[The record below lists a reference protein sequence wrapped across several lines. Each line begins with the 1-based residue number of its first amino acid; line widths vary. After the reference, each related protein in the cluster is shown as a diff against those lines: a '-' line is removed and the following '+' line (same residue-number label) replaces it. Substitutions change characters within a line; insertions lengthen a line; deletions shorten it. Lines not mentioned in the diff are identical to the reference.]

1 MTDWPGA
8 FDGEFALHPLAS
20 HISSEATSLG
30 GNIMM
35 ARWTRRQW
43 LAAAGSL
50 ALTPAVFADAATDST
65 RLLLET
71 EFKKHGLQALLCGV
85 WRGEENVSTTVL
97 GNSMTGVPATADM
110 HFRVGGVTLTSVCV
124 LLLQFVDRGLVK
136 LDDPLSKWFP
146 NLPKADQVTLQML
159 GNSTS
164 GYADYVPAESF
175 QKASEADPFRQ
186 WTAQE
191 LIAIGME
198 SPMLYAPGQ
207 GWNYAHTN
215 FVILGEVLK
224 KVGGKSMAALLN
236 ENLIRPLGLQQT
248 KYITTPQI
256 PSPVLHAFTA
266 ERGTY
271 EESTFWNPSWT
282 SHTGLMISTL
292 GDLGVLAN
300 AIGKGTLLS
309 EASRKE
315 LTAPTT
321 VGLGIN
327 QPNLYYAL
335 GIGMMNGWLVQNPRF
350 GGYNLIFAY
359 LPAKQLSVV
368 ISTTMGPKCSPDVAY
383 ATTVFKELVKELT
396 PDTLIPDV
404 VK

>member
-1 MTDWPGA
+1 M
-8 FDGEFALHPLAS
+8 
-20 HISSEATSLG
+20 I
-30 GNIMM
+30 
-35 ARWTRRQW
+35 WTRREW
-43 LAAAGSL
+43 LTTAG
-50 ALTPAVFADAATDST
+50 ALVCARSAWADSGLSAEQN
-65 RLLLET
+65 LLEAQ
-71 EFKKHGLQALLCGV
+71 FKKHHLKSLLCGI
-85 WRGEENVSTTVL
+85 WRGEENILATAL
-97 GNSMTGVPATADM
+97 GSSMTGVPANAAM

-136 LDDPLSKWFP
+136 LSDPLAKWFP
-146 NLPKADQVTLQML
+146 HLPKADQVTLRML
-159 GNSTS
+159 ANSTS
-164 GYADYVPAESF
+164 GYADYVLDESF
-175 QKASEADPFRQ
+175 QKASDADPFRQ

-191 LIAIGME
+191 LIAIGMQ

-224 KVGGKSMAALLN
+224 QVGGQSMAAMLD
-236 ENLIRPLGLQQT
+236 ENLIRPLDLQET

-300 AIGKGTLLS
+300 AIGTGVMLS
-309 EASRKE
+309 PKSRKE

-327 QPNLYYAL
+327 KPNLYYAM
-335 GIGMMNGWLVQNPRF
+335 GIGVMNGWLVQNPKF
-350 GGYNLIFAY
+350 GGYNVIFAH
-359 LPAKQLSVV
+359 LPEKQLSVV
-368 ISTTMGPKCSPDVAY
+368 VSTTMGPKCSPEVAY
-383 ATTVFKELVKELT
+383 ATTVFKELVRELT
-396 PDTLIPDV
+396 PDALIPDV